1 MKKVIFVNII
11 IISTLF
17 IFFEILIRSL
27 NLVGLQGI
35 DKGFFFSENDI
46 ILNKPNSTI
55 LKVAGK
61 KVKTDEK
68 GFRIPLKGY
77 EFRNNV
83 KSTFILGDSVSF
95 GFGVREQDT
104 FVGILRDQVNTNLIN
119 SSVIGHN
126 LESYIYLLNKH
137 IKKSREKFDKAII
150 FLCLND
156 IHLKQGVASEDELKK
171 NTDYQK
177 DSFFIKFLKN
187 KTFVKINIFLRE
199 KSALFVFLKSIGTNS
214 VKRHYEYMRKAYE
227 DDNLLV
233 KYSEYI
239 KEIKN
244 FSELNNLEIN
254 FVLLPYSYQVIKNCE
269 KQYIQ
274 PQIKVKRIFQELNL
288 DLYDFTN
295 NFCTDSNG
303 KNFFIGYDPVHLSNA
318 GHKFVSI
325 LLIENK
331 IIK

>member
-35 DKGFFFSENDI
+35 DKGFVFSENNI
-46 ILNKPNSTI
+46 LLNKPNSTI

-77 EFRNNV
+77 EFKDDI
-83 KSTFILGDSVSF
+83 KSIFILGDSVSF
-95 GFGVREQDT
+95 GFGVREQDSFT
-104 FVGILRDQVNTNLIN
+104 GLLRDQVNTNLIN

-137 IKKSREKFDKAII
+137 IKKSREKFDKAVI

-171 NTDYQK
+171 SIDYHK
-177 DSFFIKFLKN
+177 DGFFIKFLRN

-227 DDNLLV
+227 NDSLLV

-244 FSELNNLEIN
+244 FSESNNFKIN

-274 PQIKVKRIFQELNL
+274 PQIKVKKIFQELNL

-303 KNFFIGYDPVHLSNA
+303 KNFFLGHDPVHLSNA